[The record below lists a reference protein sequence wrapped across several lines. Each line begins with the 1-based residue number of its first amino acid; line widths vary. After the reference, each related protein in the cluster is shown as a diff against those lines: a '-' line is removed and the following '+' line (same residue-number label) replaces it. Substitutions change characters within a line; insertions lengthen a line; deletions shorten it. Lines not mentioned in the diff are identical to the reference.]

1 MSDKSVTEKLF
12 DEAKLALGRL
22 GFDVSVD
29 KKTCIRQV
37 QRLVREGGEMISALD
52 PTGDICEQIIKE
64 IRERR

>member
-1 MSDKSVTEKLF
+1 MSDKSVNEKLF

-37 QRLVREGGEMISALD
+37 QRLVREGG
-52 PTGDICEQIIKE
+52 
-64 IRERR
+64 